1 MSKPTRIEMLEMFHN
16 EIREMNDEVCAYFN
30 DEGIDAQS
38 SYLITQRLCE
48 AAFWTHQLYH
58 ATIEEAKKNEP
69 ITPPEKPLKIVKDK
83 KDE

>member
-1 MSKPTRIEMLEMFHN
+1 MTKPTRLEMLELFHN

-48 AAFWTHQLYH
+48 AAFWMHQLYH
-58 ATIEEAKKNEP
+58 ATVSELKASE
-69 ITPPEKPLKIVKDK
+69 PPEKPLKIVKKDK
-83 KDE
+83 PDGE